1 MEAVLFLKQNV
12 VIMGILGFM
21 SFFALY
27 FSIER
32 VLFYSLIDTKHYKS
46 AKELRTKKTEPL

>member
-32 VLFYSLIDTKHYKS
+32 VLFYSLIDTRHYKS
-46 AKELRTKKTEPL
+46 AKELEIALTKI